1 MTKPGA
7 RGAALGIVG
16 LALAARAAGLSW
28 GLPDETHFFSFH
40 PDEFS
45 VAGTVNGML
54 NTGDLNP
61 RFFHYGSATIYLTWL
76 LAWPLHAAGL
86 LTTVVGTHVIARL
99 LTLAFAAGT
108 VALVAKL
115 ARAVSGERATW
126 PAALFL
132 ALMPGHVLHSAFATV
147 DVPAAFFTTLT
158 LLLAVRTAAASST
171 KGAAL
176 AGAAAGLAAATKY
189 NAGVVLLAPVV
200 AVVMGRAAA
209 GGEPGRKLRRAG
221 AACLAAVAAFLFA
234 TPFAVL
240 DFAAFR
246 EDVGF
251 ELFEHARSGHGEV
264 FVGTGNGWWYHLT
277 ANLPYVAGVPLA
289 LAAGSGIVLLALRR
303 SVADLVVLSF
313 AAAYFALLGAS
324 EVRFLRYLLPL
335 APVLAVAAAHG
346 VQSVRSVRARGV
358 VLAVVL
364 GSLVILTGRQQAAFA
379 AADPRTAAAEWM
391 EANAPN
397 GAGVGLAK
405 TPWHYTAAITPW
417 NGGNDAYETFVAYEA
432 ERGRYRF
439 VVCRGW
445 NVTALQRNA
454 PEFFVLSEFEH
465 REEERTGDQAALG
478 FLRELRADYRPAAVF
493 ERILPGER
501 RLFGRSF
508 APHDWLYPFATVTV
522 WRRIEG
528 AG

>member
-1 MTKPGA
+1 MKKPG
-7 RGAALGIVG
+7 GAALGIVG
-16 LALAARAAGLSW
+16 LAVLARAAGLGW
-28 GLPDETHFFSFH
+28 GLPDETHFFSYH

-76 LAWPLHAAGL
+76 LAWPLHAAGFVK
-86 LTTVVGTHVIARL
+86 TVVGTHVIARL
-99 LTLAFAAGT
+99 ITLAFAAGT
-108 VALVAKL
+108 VVLVAKL
-115 ARAVSGERATW
+115 SRALSGERAAW
-126 PAALFL
+126 VAASFL

-147 DVPAAFFTTLT
+147 DVPAAFLTTLT
-158 LLLAVRTAAASST
+158 LILAVRVAETPSAKS
-171 KGAAL
+171 AAL

-189 NAGVVLLAPVV
+189 NAGIVLLAPVV
-200 AVVMGRAAA
+200 AVAVGRAGAA
-209 GGEPGRKLRRAG
+209 GDAGRKLRRAG
-221 AACLAAVAAFLFA
+221 AACLAALAAFVLA
-234 TPFAVL
+234 TPYAVL

-264 FVGTGNGWWYHLT
+264 FAQTGNGWWYHLT

-289 LAAGSGIVLLALRR
+289 LAGGAGLVLLARRR
-303 SVADLVVLSF
+303 SAADLVVLAF
-313 AAAYFALLGAS
+313 ASAYFALLGAS

-346 VQSVRSVRARGV
+346 TAAVRHGGARRGV
-358 VLAVVL
+358 LAIVLA
-364 GSLVILTGRQQAAFA
+364 SLVMLTGRQQAAFA
-379 AADPRTAAAEWM
+379 ATDPRTAAAEWM
-391 EANAPN
+391 QANAPN

-417 NGGNDAYETFVAYEA
+417 NGGDDAYETFAAYEA

-439 VVCRGW
+439 VVFRGW
-445 NVTALQRNA
+445 NVTALERNA

-465 REEERTGDQAALG
+465 REEERTGVPAALG

-493 ERILPGER
+493 ERIPPRER
-501 RLFGRSF
+501 RIFGRSF

-522 WRRIEG
+522 WRRVEA